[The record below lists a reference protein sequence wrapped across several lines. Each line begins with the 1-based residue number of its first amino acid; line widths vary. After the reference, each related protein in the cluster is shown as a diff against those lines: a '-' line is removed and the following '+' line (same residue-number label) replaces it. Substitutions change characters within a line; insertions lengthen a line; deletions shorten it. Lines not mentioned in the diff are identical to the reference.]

1 MGDGLSLACMFGT
14 VTSIEETAVD
24 GNEGVVVF
32 TFSSRQQA
40 DIKVLILERIVIHRT
55 FSASLPHGSK

>member
-1 MGDGLSLACMFGT
+1 MFGT